1 MFIKRLLI
9 PAAAVMLSLFV
20 LPHAVSASTT
30 FNFLGTNN
38 GTLPVINQTIGG
50 ISLTVTPQFSI
61 DPASTL
67 SPTWYN
73 FAGQAG
79 RGIYD
84 GSTGLGVKSY
94 DGDNSDLDGSRLLE
108 SLVFTFDRTVTLTSI
123 FFGSMGSNDD
133 FNLDVGGANVLRDVA
148 PNPSGSSALR
158 NSAFLLSG
166 YTGSVFRIWADASSD
181 DFRVGN
187 VVVQPVPEPTTWLM
201 MLLGL
206 FLMTGIMRHRRS

>member
-1 MFIKRLLI
+1 MFTKRLLI
-9 PAAAVMLSLFV
+9 PAAAVMLSFFT
-20 LPHAVSASTT
+20 LPNVASASTT
-30 FNFLGTNN
+30 FNFLG
-38 GTLPVINQTIGG
+38 GDSAIHSVINQTIDG
-50 ISLTVTPQFSI
+50 ISLTVMPQFSI

-67 SPTWYN
+67 SPTWYD
-73 FAGQAG
+73 FAGQVG

-108 SLVFTFDRTVTLTSI
+108 SLVFTFDSTVSLTSI
-123 FFGSMGSNDD
+123 FFGGMGSNDD
-133 FNLDVGGANVLRDVA
+133 FNLDVDGVNVLRDVA
-148 PNPSGSSALR
+148 PNPSGISALR

-166 YTGSVFRIWADASSD
+166 YTGSVFRIWADGSSD

-201 MLLGL
+201 MLMGL
-206 FLMTGIMRHRRS
+206 FLMTGIMRYRRP